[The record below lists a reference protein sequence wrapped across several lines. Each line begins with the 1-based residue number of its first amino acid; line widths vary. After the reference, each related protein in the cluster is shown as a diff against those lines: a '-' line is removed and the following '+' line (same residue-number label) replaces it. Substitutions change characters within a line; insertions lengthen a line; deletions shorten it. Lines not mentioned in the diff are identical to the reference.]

1 MFSSCVAITLSELA
15 SAWPHPGGQY
25 YWTAQLT
32 SPRYR
37 RFAAYCTGYISLFG
51 ALFTTSSIALAE
63 GSSIVGLLKYTHPS
77 IDIKPW
83 MVFVVSEVLNF
94 GVALF
99 NIYGRI
105 LPPIGK
111 ICLWVTLISF
121 LVTLLTVLACSS
133 GNYNSPSF
141 VFAKLTN
148 ESGWNL
154 DGIAF
159 LVGLINPSWAFP
171 CLVSL

>member
-1 MFSSCVAITLSELA
+1 M
-15 SAWPHPGGQY
+15 
-25 YWTAQLT
+25 

-37 RFAAYCTGYISLFG
+37 RFGAYCTGYISWFG
-51 ALFTTSSIALAE
+51 ALFTTSSVALAE

-83 MVFVVSEVLNF
+83 MVFVASQVLNVV
-94 GVALF
+94 VALF
-99 NIYGRI
+99 NIYGKT

-121 LVTLLTVLACSS
+121 LTTLFTVLACSS
-133 GNYNSPSF
+133 GNYNTPQF
-141 VFAKLTN
+141 VFGTLTN
-148 ESGWNL
+148 ESGWSL

-171 CLVSL
+171 CLVSLIKRGR